1 MEEFDRL
8 VISLLDSE
16 AIKGTFKKELA
27 EELDIP
33 VKNITGV
40 WLESEL
46 VDGVVSQNVVVSF
59 VNVEISKE
67 KLLKLPFK
75 SIYENT
81 IIFEVGDI
89 LL

>member
-8 VISLLDSE
+8 VVALLDSE
-16 AIKGTFKKELA
+16 AIKGCFKKELA
-27 EELDIP
+27 KALHIP
-33 VKNITGV
+33 VSHISDV
-40 WLESEL
+40 WLESE
-46 VDGVVSQNVVVSF
+46 VMDGIVSQVVKASF
-59 VNVEISKE
+59 IDVEISKE
-67 KLLKLPFK
+67 CLCNLDFK

>member
-8 VISLLDSE
+8 VISLWDSE
-16 AIKGTFKKELA
+16 AIKGCFKKELA
-27 EELDIP
+27 KQLHIP
-33 VKNITGV
+33 IDTIKEI

-46 VDGVVSQNVVVSF
+46 IDGMVTQTLVVSF
-59 VNVEISKE
+59 VDVEISKDR
-67 KLLKLPFK
+67 LMKLPFK

-81 IIFEVGDI
+81 IRFEVGDM

>member
-8 VISLLDSE
+8 VVSLLDSE
-16 AIKGTFKKELA
+16 SMKGCFKKELA
-27 EELDIP
+27 KTLHIP
-33 VKNITGV
+33 VSSIKDV
-40 WLESEL
+40 WLESEVIDGL
-46 VDGVVSQNVVVSF
+46 VHQVVKVSF
-59 VNVEISKE
+59 IGVEISRE
-67 KLLKLPFK
+67 KLLELNFK